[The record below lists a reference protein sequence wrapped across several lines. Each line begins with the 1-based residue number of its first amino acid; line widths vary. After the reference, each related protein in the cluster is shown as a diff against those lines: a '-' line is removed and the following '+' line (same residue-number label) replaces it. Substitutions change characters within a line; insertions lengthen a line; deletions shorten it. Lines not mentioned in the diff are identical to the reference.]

1 MANSYLAAVNNMKL
15 FGVLFLLFSLSFHTF
30 AQGDPVDALALVEER
45 IYLLLAQIEAL
56 KVEPGVSDK
65 QKLDLVEDVIGEVVD
80 FKRISRR
87 VMAKY
92 YKKASKEQ
100 KQTFLKVFKHSLLN
114 TYAKGLWE
122 FEDYKIRL
130 KPLKSA
136 HQSQRNT
143 LVEFEVVTASGQVF
157 PVTQSLYFHKK
168 QKLWLVQNVIIS
180 GVNIGQLFRDQFA
193 RLVNENNGDISL
205 ATKAWAGVIEAS
217 KNPSSADALSD

>member
-1 MANSYLAAVNNMKL
+1 MKL
-15 FGVLFLLFSLSFHTF
+15 FGVLFLLFSLSFHAS
-30 AQGDPVDALALVEER
+30 AQGDPEDALALVEER

-56 KVEPGVSDK
+56 KVEPNVADK

-92 YKKASKEQ
+92 YKKATKEQ
-100 KQTFLKVFKHSLLN
+100 KKTFFQVFKQSLLN

-157 PVTQSLYFHKK
+157 PVIQSLYFSKK
-168 QKLWLVQNVIIS
+168 QKRWLVQNVIIS

-193 RLVNENNGDISL
+193 RLVNEKNGDIYL
-205 ATKAWAGVIEAS
+205 AINAWSGVLEAS
-217 KNPSSADALSD
+217 KKPSSADALSD

>member
-1 MANSYLAAVNNMKL
+1 LANSYLAAVNNMKL
-15 FGVLFLLFSLSFHTF
+15 FGVLFLLFSLSSHTF
-30 AQGDPVDALALVEER
+30 AQGNPVDALALVEER

-100 KQTFLKVFKHSLLN
+100 KQTFLKVFKQSLLN

-130 KPLKSA
+130 KPLRSA

-168 QKLWLVQNVIIS
+168 QKRWLVQNVIIS

-217 KNPSSADALSD
+217 QNTSSADALSE

>member
-1 MANSYLAAVNNMKL
+1 MKL
-15 FGVLFLLFSLSFHTF
+15 FSALILLFSLSFQTF
-30 AQGDPVDALALVEER
+30 AQGDPEDALALVEER

-56 KVEPGVSDK
+56 KVEPNVADK

-80 FKRISRR
+80 FNRISRR

-92 YKKASKEQ
+92 YKKATKEQ
-100 KQTFLKVFKHSLLN
+100 KKMFFQVFKQSLLN

-157 PVTQSLYFHKK
+157 PVTQSLYFNKK
-168 QKLWLVQNVIIS
+168 QKRWLVQNVIIS

-193 RLVNENNGDISL
+193 RLVNEKNGDIDL
-205 ATKAWAGVIEAS
+205 ATNAWAGILEAS
-217 KNPSSADALSD
+217 KTPSSADALSD

>member
-1 MANSYLAAVNNMKL
+1 MKL
-15 FGVLFLLFSLSFHTF
+15 FSALILLFSLSFQAL
-30 AQGDPVDALALVEER
+30 AQGDPEDALALVEER

-56 KVEPGVSDK
+56 KVEPNVADK

-92 YKKASKEQ
+92 YKKATKEQ
-100 KQTFLKVFKHSLLN
+100 KQMFFQVFKQSLLN

-157 PVTQSLYFHKK
+157 PVTQSLYFNKK
-168 QKLWLVQNVIIS
+168 QKRWLVQNVIIS

-193 RLVNENNGDISL
+193 RLVNENNGDIDL
-205 ATKAWAGVIEAS
+205 ATNAWAGVLEAS
-217 KNPSSADALSD
+217 KTPSSADALND

>member
-100 KQTFLKVFKHSLLN
+100 KKTFLKVFKHSLLN

-217 KNPSSADALSD
+217 KNPSSADALSE

>member
-1 MANSYLAAVNNMKL
+1 LANSYLAAVNNMKL

-100 KQTFLKVFKHSLLN
+100 KKTFLKVFKHSLLN